1 MDTGLT
7 LTCHMADSP
16 YGSWL
21 ASNFFFDDIAIPAS
35 RKMVPVPRP
44 GT

>member
-21 ASNFFFDDIAIPAS
+21 ASNFFDDIAIPAS